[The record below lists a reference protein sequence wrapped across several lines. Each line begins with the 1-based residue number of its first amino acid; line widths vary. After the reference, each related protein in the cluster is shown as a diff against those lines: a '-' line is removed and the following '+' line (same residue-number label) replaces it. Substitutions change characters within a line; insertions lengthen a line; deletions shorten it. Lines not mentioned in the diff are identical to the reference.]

1 MPPILHKAR
10 KEGAHHK
17 DKTQRVLSVCIFGLE
32 LDIRVLGSADLFEW
46 MNGGFSVKGKRLL
59 SPYIL
64 PPCISEAPSER

>member
-32 LDIRVLGSADLFEW
+32 LDIRVLRSADLFEW

-59 SPYIL
+59 SLYIL
-64 PPCISEAPSER
+64 PPCISEASSER